1 MADKKT
7 MVVAICSDGKWPACS
22 VHPNFGRC
30 GFFNF
35 VSIGKGKP
43 RLLESIANP
52 FANAPG
58 AGISAAS
65 LIAEKK
71 ASVVIA
77 GQFGP
82 NASGALSKWGIEMVE
97 ATGKAD
103 KALEKARVK

>member
-1 MADKKT
+1 MAGGKNRI
-7 MVVAICSDGKWPACS
+7 VAICSDGKWPNCS

-30 GFFNF
+30 AVFNF
-35 VSIGKGKP
+35 LETGRGKP

-65 LIAEKK
+65 LMAEKK
-71 ASVVIA
+71 ADMVVA

-82 NASGALSKWGIEMVE
+82 NASDMLSKWGIEMIE
-97 ATGKAD
+97 AKGAAE
-103 KALEKARVK
+103 KALEKMRVK